1 MKTEQ
6 EIKFR
11 LNTCEGILERTQKEY
26 LKLNQIDMLSAEGSL
41 LMDTMNQ
48 MTGQITALNW
58 VKEPSTL

>member
-58 VKEPSTL
+58 VKEPLTL